1 MVQWNIVTSLA
12 VTFHAWM
19 TPVDRLIF
27 ALNHV
32 QSSVSRKHTEVCSAV
47 FVSCL
52 EHIVAE
58 AELPLTQRDSLPSN
72 KGLVGVKH
80 VDGVQRADLLSES
93 EFSDKY
99 NITSD
104 ISRCEV
110 LKLAYIFFFNLVKTI
125 SHNLYEPISRASKSF
140 STFSCY

>member
-19 TPVDRLIF
+19 TPVDRLIYHM
-27 ALNHV
+27 NHIH
-32 QSSVSRKHTEVCSAV
+32 SCVSRKHTEVCSAV

-58 AELPLTQRDSLPSN
+58 AEMPPQHDSLPSN
-72 KGLVGVKH
+72 KGLLGVQL
-80 VDGVQRADLLSES
+80 VDGVQRTELLSES

-99 NITSD
+99 NITSET
-104 ISRCEV
+104 SRCEV
-110 LKLAYIFFFNLVKTI
+110 LRIVQYTYNK
-125 SHNLYEPISRASKSF
+125 
-140 STFSCY
+140 